1 MDSFQTIVLVFL
13 IMIYAF
19 LVLILCN
26 LMVIVNLLKKDIKK
40 SKYIKLND

>member
-19 LVLILCN
+19 LVLILCS
-26 LMVIVNLLKKDIKK
+26 LIVIINLLKKDIKK

>member
-19 LVLILCN
+19 LVLILCSLIAIIN
-26 LMVIVNLLKKDIKK
+26 FLKKDIKK

>member
-13 IMIYAF
+13 IMIYAL

>member
-19 LVLILCN
+19 LVLILCS
-26 LMVIVNLLKKDIKK
+26 LMIIINLLKKDIKK

>member
-13 IMIYAF
+13 IMIYAL
-19 LVLILCN
+19 LVLILCS

>member
-13 IMIYAF
+13 IMIYAL
-19 LVLILCN
+19 LVLILCS
-26 LMVIVNLLKKDIKK
+26 LMVIINLLKKDIKK